1 MGSIKE
7 EIGNYV
13 SKVGPEVTADIF
25 ALKLSVSRDTVRY
38 VVNKIMEH
46 MESGV
51 PIPSHRLVLLERVGD
66 LIVLYT
72 HGGTLVNR
80 TIARILGEVLT
91 ERLGYP
97 VGVQQDAYAVV
108 IQLPRPGIDTALIL
122 HTIMDVAAWM
132 RRRSLIM
139 Q

>member
-1 MGSIKE
+1 MS
-7 EIGNYV
+7 NYIT
-13 SKVGPEVTADIF
+13 KVGPEVTTDVF
-25 ALKLSVSRDTVRY
+25 AMKLGVSRDTIKY
-38 VVNKIMEH
+38 VVDKVMEH

-51 PIPSHRLVLLERVGD
+51 PMPSHRLILLERVGGD

-91 ERLGYP
+91 ERLGYLWVFSRMP
-97 VGVQQDAYAVV
+97 
-108 IQLPRPGIDTALIL
+108 
-122 HTIMDVAAWM
+122 
-132 RRRSLIM
+132 M